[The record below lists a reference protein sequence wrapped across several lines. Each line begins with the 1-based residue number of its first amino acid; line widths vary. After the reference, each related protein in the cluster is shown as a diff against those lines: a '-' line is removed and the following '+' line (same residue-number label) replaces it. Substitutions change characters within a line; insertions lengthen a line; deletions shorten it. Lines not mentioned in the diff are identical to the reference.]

1 MKILIS
7 ESQYYSLIESEVTES
22 KHDNKDIKKLISW
35 AEKKLGCTSHSIKN
49 GIKLCPPE
57 EITGFRCRT
66 THLTS
71 KGIKPLQAEIADWF
85 GVSRRD
91 VDTAFRLNQRIE
103 GIDEKTTIRE
113 YFIAG

>member
-1 MKILIS
+1 VKILIS
-7 ESQYYSLIESEVTES
+7 ETQYNRLIDSEVTEG
-22 KHDNKDIKKLISW
+22 KHDDKDMKKLISW

-71 KGIKPLQAEIADWF
+71 KGVKPLQADIADWF
-85 GVSRRD
+85 EVSRRD
-91 VDTAFRLNQRIE
+91 VDNAYRKNE
-103 GIDEKTTIRE
+103 S
-113 YFIAG
+113 IALPKKKD